1 MRCAFCGSNNPTSQ
15 SFCGECGRVQE
26 PIADSA
32 ECENHPGEATV
43 ALCVLCGKPVCSDCA
58 VTSDGRVY
66 CDDPQHRTLALEWVP
81 VYIAESEFES
91 DMIACNLAASKIDT
105 RVFSFRKHLGS
116 FWMEGTSLVRV
127 LVPRGLS
134 QDATQ
139 LLHDLRLAQ
148 MQAGE

>member
-1 MRCAFCGSNNPTSQ
+1 
-15 SFCGECGRVQE
+15 
-26 PIADSA
+26 
-32 ECENHPGEATV
+32 
-43 ALCVLCGKPVCSDCA
+43 
-58 VTSDGRVY
+58 
-66 CDDPQHRTLALEWVP
+66 
-81 VYIAESEFES
+81 
-91 DMIACNLAASKIDT
+91 MIACNLAASKIDT